1 MPKSLPYRET
11 LSGSTLRSATGEG
24 MRADRS
30 ALTSVTIGPRA
41 HEVGPDTLV
50 VIFLRGGADGLNI
63 VVPYGDD
70 DYYRLRPT
78 LAIPKAKH
86 SQRSAK
92 ECVLPLDDFFGLH
105 PALSPL
111 WPAWQ
116 EGQLAFVH
124 AIGSGD
130 HTRSH
135 FQAMAAME
143 RGLAEDAGGA
153 ASGWLARH
161 LLTTE
166 TKEVAPLRAVAVSDT
181 LPESLRGAPGATVLQ
196 SLSDFSLSVAYSL
209 PTGSHNRVFHRE
221 LQAKRLSALQD
232 TLHRMYDMAGAQS
245 SEERT
250 LMQAGTASLKA
261 MEAIHALDPE
271 HYRPEHGA
279 IYPKDDI
286 GHGLE
291 QVACLIKG
299 RIGLEVACLD
309 MTGWDTHVEQ
319 GGAVGWQA
327 SRLSAL
333 AKALAAFLCDLGPLT
348 NGVTVV
354 VMTEFGR
361 RAYENAAGGT
371 DHGRAGVMMVMGG
384 GIRGG
389 KVYAKW
395 PGLQSERLEGP
406 GDLRVTTDYR
416 DALADILLHRLRN
429 AHLDSVFPNFEPHLL
444 GLSVPKAI

>member
-1 MPKSLPYRET
+1 MPKSLSYLET
-11 LSGSTLRSATGEG
+11 LSGSALRSATGEG
-24 MRADRS
+24 ARADSS
-30 ALTSVTIGPRA
+30 ALTSVTLGPRA
-41 HEVGPDTLV
+41 HLVNPDTFV

-63 VVPYGDD
+63 VVPYGDE

-78 LAIPKAKH
+78 LAIPKARG
-86 SQRSAK
+86 SQGSLNGCA
-92 ECVLPLDDFFGLH
+92 LPLDDFFGLH
-105 PALSPL
+105 PALAPL
-111 WPAWQ
+111 LPAWR
-116 EGQLAFVH
+116 EGQLALVH
-124 AIGSGD
+124 AVGSGD

-143 RGLAEDAGGA
+143 RGLAEDGGGA

-166 TKEVAPLRAVAVSDT
+166 GKEAAPLRAVAVSDT

-196 SLSDFSLSVAYSL
+196 SLADFSLSNAYSL
-209 PTGSHNRVFHRE
+209 PTGSHNRVFHKE
-221 LQAKRLSALQD
+221 LQAERLAALQQ
-232 TLHRMYDMAGAQS
+232 TLHQMYDITGAQS
-245 SEERT
+245 SEERV

-261 MEAIHALDPE
+261 MEAIQKLDPE
-271 HYRPEHGA
+271 HYRPDHGA
-279 IYPKDDI
+279 VYPKDDM
-286 GHGLE
+286 GHGLQ

-319 GGAVGWQA
+319 GGAIGWQA

-333 AKALAAFLCDLGPLT
+333 AKALAAFWRDLGALMAE
-348 NGVTVV
+348 VTVV

-389 KVYAKW
+389 KVFAKW
-395 PGLQSERLEGP
+395 LGLQTEQLEGP
-406 GDLRVTTDYR
+406 GDLKVTTDYR
-416 DALADILLHRLRN
+416 DVLADILLHRLRN
-429 AHLDSVFPNFEPHLL
+429 AQIGSVFPNFEPHLL
-444 GLSVPKAI
+444 GLSLPKAV